1 MTSFENQ
8 DIRRK
13 RLLHRAR
20 YRGCL
25 ESDLLM
31 GRFAGK
37 HLGAFNLTQLDRF
50 EALLD
55 EPDHDILA
63 WIGGREPVPERHNND
78 VFLKLMTFDVAN
90 S

>member
-1 MTSFENQ
+1 MTETVT
-8 DIRRK
+8 IRRK

-25 ESDLLM
+25 ECDLLM
-31 GRFAGK
+31 GRFAQ
-37 HLGAFNLTQLDRF
+37 HYLSAFDDGQLDRF

-55 EPDHDILA
+55 EPDQDVLA
-63 WIGGREPVPERHNND
+63 WVSGRATVPDKHNND
-78 VFLKLMTFDVAN
+78 VFLKLMTFDVLD